1 MLQYSL
7 TCPPPCTAHCLARP
21 WHLTDTQHSASTLSA
36 QIHLLPRYIT
46 RKVLRHEFI
55 STLYHLLF
63 HTAIMSSDQVEP
75 TSSTSA
81 LVASSSSTGDS
92 NGNSNGNGNGASK
105 PRARLGPIETVTLP
119 PDDSDSEPDDDAE
132 PDAEG
137 GEAAGEDFLKDY
149 PDDTEV
155 HHITSCDK
163 ASENQG

>member
-1 MLQYSL
+1 MHVTVQPHLS
-7 TCPPPCTAHCLARP
+7 TALHRPSLARP
-21 WHLTDTQHSASTLSA
+21 RRFDRHAAFRLDFSDLMTLPPTMQDALLASCHDFGSTPLSHTL
-36 QIHLLPRYIT
+36 IHN
-46 RKVLRHEFI
+46 
-55 STLYHLLF
+55 
-63 HTAIMSSDQVEP
+63 IMSSEQVEA

-81 LVASSSSTGDS
+81 LAVTNGSAANNGDS
-92 NGNSNGNGNGASK
+92 NAVSNGNGNGQSK

-119 PDDSDSEPDDDAE
+119 PDDSDSEPEDDEA

-163 ASENQG
+163 

>member
-1 MLQYSL
+1 
-7 TCPPPCTAHCLARP
+7 
-21 WHLTDTQHSASTLSA
+21 
-36 QIHLLPRYIT
+36 
-46 RKVLRHEFI
+46 
-55 STLYHLLF
+55 
-63 HTAIMSSDQVEP
+63 MSSDQVEATP
-75 TSSTSA
+75 STSA
-81 LVASSSSTGDS
+81 LAATNGSAANNGD
-92 NGNSNGNGNGASK
+92 SNGNGNGPSK

-163 ASENQG
+163 